1 MEVQSVILK
10 EKTSFWILVL
20 QDIRLVKDYFKNF
33 FSIFDFYIIYTDKT
47 SQRNRNIYKL
57 TC

>member
-33 FSIFDFYIIYTDKT
+33 LSIFDFYIIYTDKT
-47 SQRNRNIYKL
+47 SQLNRNIYKL